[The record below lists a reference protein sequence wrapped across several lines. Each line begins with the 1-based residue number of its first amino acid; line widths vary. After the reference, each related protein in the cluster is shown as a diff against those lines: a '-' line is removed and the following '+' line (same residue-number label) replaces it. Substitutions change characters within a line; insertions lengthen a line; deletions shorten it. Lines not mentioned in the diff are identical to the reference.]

1 MGRDPASVD
10 AELVALVRERS
21 PDAGEHEVRAAL
33 APLTP
38 LEEKRLRRA
47 LLDPPVARLGPF
59 SWADLARGV
68 EPQVAAAREL
78 SGYYA
83 LQAERDALAAMVRA
97 PRTAEHRN
105 NSRPEPA
112 AREPGPAR
120 GRSKSAPAKAGS
132 ERRQTLLGLFA
143 YHRDA
148 PLVARALGISLE
160 ELNSEL
166 EGLGIRRQAFRI
178 ARGTDAQ
185 MPAATAAPGPP
196 GPPVRRRPK
205 AAPAEAVQP
214 RDEPQ
219 PDELMTLLAEVGPR
233 RDALLQRLGVS
244 EPALLARLRQS
255 GLEREFALRERDLIR
270 GLWSKHRG
278 SEERVASELGVE
290 RRRLREIVRERGLT
304 RELDAA
310 RERLRREARSKR
322 WPGERIS
329 MVLHREQ
336 DLRELEL
343 YDEMRGEL
351 AARVAVLWKSLQG
364 KPQALELLRKK
375 LHLTEGDA
383 QRLRTL
389 LHLR

>member
-1 MGRDPASVD
+1 MGRDPANVD

-21 PDAGEHEVRAAL
+21 PAADEPEVRAAL

-38 LEEKRLRRA
+38 AEEKRLRRA
-47 LLDPPVARLGPF
+47 LLDPPAARLGPF

-83 LQAERDALAAMVRA
+83 LQAERDALAAMVRP

-105 NSRPEPA
+105 NSRPAERA
-112 AREPGPAR
+112 AGPAR

-132 ERRQTLLGLFA
+132 ERSQTLLGLFA

-148 PLVARALGISLE
+148 PLVARALAISLE
-160 ELNSEL
+160 ELTSEL
-166 EGLGIRRQAFRI
+166 EALGIRRKAFRI

-185 MPAATAAPGPP
+185 MPAASAAPGPP
-196 GPPVRRRPK
+196 GPPVRRRPR
-205 AAPAEAVQP
+205 AAAVEAVQP
-214 RDEPQ
+214 REEPQ
-219 PDELMTLLAEVGPR
+219 LDELMTLLAEVGPR
-233 RDALLQRLGVS
+233 RDALQRRLGVS
-244 EPALLARLRQS
+244 EPALLARLRES

-290 RRRLREIVRERGLT
+290 RRRLREIVRERGLG
-304 RELDAA
+304 RELDSA
-310 RERLRREARSKR
+310 RERLRRAARSKR

-375 LHLTEGDA
+375 LHLTEADA

-389 LHLR
+389 LQLR